1 MKAPIFLLLFHFSI
15 SSPFFPTS
23 HSSSQPTCPPLKCSP
38 QSPEI
43 HTPFHLTAHHPPG
56 CGKPGFT
63 LSCKHNTTT
72 TITFPHH
79 HLDLVVKS
87 ISYDENRIDLSDPR
101 RCVHGVFLDLDLS
114 LTPFQYAY
122 AVKEFDYL
130 NCSARLPTGSFDEV
144 ACLSGKE
151 HHVYTVEAG
160 ERSSFEVLPEF
171 CRVVKSVKIP
181 FGYSPY
187 LADDEFG
194 LGLTWETE
202 CGEEMSKGFLANNL
216 VGSALCDKLLKLG
229 LCLVAVAL
237 LLSLKMYHT
246 NRGEEMLVNERS
258 HLFFLVES
266 LKGRGDEES
275 SA

>member
-1 MKAPIFLLLFHFSI
+1 MKSPIFLLLFHFFI
-15 SSPFFPTS
+15 FFPTS
-23 HSSSQPTCPPLKCSP
+23 HSSQPTCPPLKCSP

-43 HTPFHLTAHHPPG
+43 HTPFHLTTHHPPG
-56 CGKPGFT
+56 CGRPGFT

-72 TITFPHH
+72 ITFPSH
-79 HLDLVVKS
+79 HLNLAVKS

-101 RCVHGVFLDLDLS
+101 RCVHGVFLHLDLS

-122 AVKEFDYL
+122 VVKEFEYL
-130 NCSARLPTGSFDEV
+130 NCSARLPAGSFDEV
-144 ACLSGKE
+144 ACLSGRE

-171 CRVVKSVKIP
+171 CRVVKSVRIP

-202 CGEEMSKGFLANNL
+202 CAEEVSKGFLANSL

-229 LCLVAVAL
+229 ILCLVAVTL

-246 NRGEEMLVNERS
+246 NREEKLVNERS
-258 HLFFLVES
+258 HLFFF
-266 LKGRGDEES
+266 S
-275 SA
+275 S